1 MTIFGEMPKD
11 GNCFFHAVISQLI
24 LKDDMGDIQADDAVH
39 LCDLVIACKQYGCD
53 YAAATLRSSVVDYMR
68 KNPILP
74 LAGAKT
80 VRSYF
85 IFPQKPSV
93 KIIVPLY
100 NKQREIDVRVTY
112 FYPNYEN

>member
-11 GNCFFHAVISQLI
+11 GNCFFHAIISQLI
-24 LKDDMGDIQADDAVH
+24 LKDDRGDIQADDAVH

-80 VRSYF
+80 VRCTLFSRKN
-85 IFPQKPSV
+85 PV
-93 KIIVPLY
+93 
-100 NKQREIDVRVTY
+100 
-112 FYPNYEN
+112 